1 MVQAAWTASSVQ
13 LLCTFFFGHQTNFK
27 SPHCKYAG
35 HEQAVIAHATPPNT
49 APRMQG
55 GLEPVDMNA
64 VYPQFCGISVLLRGS
79 SCSSE
84 RVLALLH
91 LGRLSAQGGLS
102 PVAAVA

>member
-1 MVQAAWTASSVQ
+1 
-13 LLCTFFFGHQTNFK
+13 
-27 SPHCKYAG
+27 
-35 HEQAVIAHATPPNT
+35 
-49 APRMQG
+49 MQG